1 MKIIVRV
8 EGGLVQAVYADGEV
22 EVEVVDL
29 DISDYPDDGEQDE
42 VNKRREDMEQT
53 IKQTGW
59 RCVW

>member
-22 EVEVVDL
+22 DVEVVDL

-42 VNKRREDMEQT
+42 ANKRREDMEQT